1 MIRETVVALVFYDD
15 PHDPRAHE
23 LTLVRNGLMALR
35 TYVSNAL
42 VCSVS
47 SLAGDLFVEEL
58 RSVLENGDSN
68 IVFNGYLGTGKEAN

>member
-1 MIRETVVALVFYDD
+1 
-15 PHDPRAHE
+15 
-23 LTLVRNGLMALR
+23 
-35 TYVSNAL
+35 
-42 VCSVS
+42 VS